1 MPIRNMKNTV
11 SQIQRRRAQ
20 EAGLTLIEL
29 LVVLAVLIALAG
41 IVVPQLPNMLTRSHS
56 AATSTNIPELNK
68 TVQSFE
74 QIYFKQ
80 PSNLDNLVVGT
91 ALVAYLPGGTA
102 GLSTVALTAGT
113 AAALNSAGISDLAG
127 LEADASGVGATF
139 SPTVNP
145 YLTTNDVDLNP
156 TTAPATWASVAQ
168 VPLAQIR
175 AKVRPG
181 AVTGDVY
188 AIFGIGQKSEL
199 IGRTVSEAPIHFSD
213 EPGQDAGTVYSRFG
227 AIYKIANAA
236 GALEKAEFVSVVA
249 IHDDGIETAADVNGE
264 FFAANRLN

>member
-1 MPIRNMKNTV
+1 MPIRSMKIKV
-11 SQIQRRRAQ
+11 SQMNRRRAK

-56 AATSTNIPELNK
+56 AAASTNIPELNK
-68 TVQSFE
+68 SVQSFE

-80 PSNLDNLVVGT
+80 PSNLDNLATDG
-91 ALVAYLPGGTA
+91 ALVSYLPGGTA
-102 GLSTVALTAGT
+102 GLSTITLDADTTAALT
-113 AAALNSAGISDLAG
+113 SAGITGLSG
-127 LEADASGVGATF
+127 LEADLNGVGDTF
-139 SPTVNP
+139 SPTINP
-145 YLTTNDVDLNP
+145 YLAGENVDLS
-156 TTAPATWASVAQ
+156 TTPAAVVAG
-168 VPLAQIR
+168 VPLAQIQ

-199 IGRTVSEAPIHFSD
+199 IGRTISEAPIHFSD
-213 EPGQDAGTVYSRFG
+213 EAGQDAGTVYSRFG

-236 GALEKAEFVSVVA
+236 GALEKAEFVAVAA

>member
-1 MPIRNMKNTV
+1 MKNTV

-56 AATSTNIPELNK
+56 AAASTNIPELNK

-80 PSNLDNLVVGT
+80 PSNLDNLATDG
-91 ALVAYLPGGTA
+91 ALVAYLPGGNA
-102 GLSTVALTAGT
+102 GLSTITLTADTT
-113 AAALNSAGISDLAG
+113 AALASAGISRLAG

-145 YLTTNDVDLNP
+145 YLAGEDVDLSA
-156 TTAPATWASVAQ
+156 TTDAVVAG
-168 VPLAQIR
+168 VPLAQIQ

-181 AVTGDVY
+181 AVIGDVY

-213 EPGQDAGTVYSRFG
+213 EAGQDAGTVYSRFG
-227 AIYKIANAA
+227 AIYKIANAT

-249 IHDDGIETAADVNGE
+249 IHDEGIETAADVNGE

>member
-56 AATSTNIPELNK
+56 AAASTNIPELNK

-80 PSNLDNLVVGT
+80 PSNLDNLATDG
-91 ALVAYLPGGTA
+91 ALVAYLPGAGA
-102 GLSTVALTAGT
+102 GLSTITLTADTTAALT
-113 AAALNSAGISDLAG
+113 SAGISQLAG

-145 YLTTNDVDLNP
+145 YLVGEDVNLS
-156 TTAPATWASVAQ
+156 ATDDAVVAG
-168 VPLAQIR
+168 VPLAQIQ

-181 AVTGDVY
+181 AVDGDVY

-213 EPGQDAGTVYSRFG
+213 EAGQDAGTVYSRFG
-227 AIYKIANAA
+227 AIYKIANTA

>member
-1 MPIRNMKNTV
+1 MKNTV

-56 AATSTNIPELNK
+56 AAASTNIPELNK

-80 PSNLDNLVVGT
+80 PSNLDNLVAGT
-91 ALVAYLPGGTA
+91 ALVPYLPGGTTGS
-102 GLSTVALTAGT
+102 GLTAVALTADT
-113 AAALNSAGISDLAG
+113 AAALNKAGISKLAG
-127 LEADASGVGATF
+127 LASAAGGAGF

-145 YLTTNDVDLNP
+145 YLATADVDLNP
-156 TTAPATWASVAQ
+156 SPAPSTWASVAQ

-213 EPGQDAGTVYSRFG
+213 EAGQDAGTVYSRFG
-227 AIYKIANAA
+227 AIYKIANTA
-236 GALEKAEFVSVVA
+236 GALDKAEFGSVVA

>member
-56 AATSTNIPELNK
+56 AAASTNIPELNK

-80 PSNLDNLVVGT
+80 PSNLDNLTTG
-91 ALVAYLPGGTA
+91 ADLVPYLPGGTTQA
-102 GLSTVALTAGT
+102 GLSAVPLTAGT
-113 AAALNSAGISDLAG
+113 AAALNKAGISNLAG
-127 LEADASGVGATF
+127 LAATAGGAGF

-145 YLTTNDVDLNP
+145 YLATADVNLN
-156 TTAPATWASVAQ
+156 TATAPTASVA
-168 VPLAQIR
+168 VVSLAQIQE
-175 AKVRPG
+175 KVRPG

-213 EPGQDAGTVYSRFG
+213 EAGQDAGTVYSRFG
-227 AIYKIANAA
+227 AIYKIANTA

>member
-1 MPIRNMKNTV
+1 MKNTV

-56 AATSTNIPELNK
+56 AAASTNIPELNK

-80 PSNLDNLVVGT
+80 PSNLDNLTAGT
-91 ALVAYLPGGTA
+91 ALVPYLPGGDG
-102 GLSTVALTAGT
+102 GLSTVALTADT
-113 AAALNSAGISDLAG
+113 AAALKNAGITGLAG
-127 LEADASGVGATF
+127 LAATAAGAGF

-145 YLTTNDVDLNP
+145 YSGTDVNLNP
-156 TTAPATWASVAQ
+156 ATAPTTWASVAQ
-168 VPLAQIR
+168 VPLAQIQ

-181 AVTGDVY
+181 ALTGEVY

-213 EPGQDAGTVYSRFG
+213 EAGQDAGTVYSRFG
-227 AIYKIANAA
+227 AIYKIANAT

-249 IHDDGIETAADVNGE
+249 IHDEGIETAADVNGE